1 MYQYIEIKLQ
11 TAYINY
17 LNIIRLYTW
26 RFPRLMT
33 IPDALVFLEQWIH
46 LCNNQAEN
54 MKLMVLQYIAKNLT
68 FLFQLAKFFKCTQ
81 ICFFLIFNKIKISK
95 NLTKILKTY

>member
-1 MYQYIEIKLQ
+1 
-11 TAYINY
+11 
-17 LNIIRLYTW
+17 
-26 RFPRLMT
+26 MT
-33 IPDALVFLEQWIH
+33 IPDALDFSEQWIH

-81 ICFFLIFNKIKISK
+81 ICFFSY
-95 NLTKILKTY
+95 LTK